1 MFPKGK
7 SALRLVAAA
16 AILITAVP
24 AISAEESDK
33 NIYTLASLQGDYALV
48 GVYGSDVARLNGVF
62 TADGNGSLSGS
73 AQINAPG
80 SGGQRVLVAVSFAGT
95 YTITP
100 DGLGVIAVTI
110 ALPNG
115 ATTPATIDLLLTKLA
130 KIRGTSVAVEATTMQ
145 REPSSIVGGEFI
157 AHTVFRRG
165 D

>member
-1 MFPKGK
+1 MFSKRK
-7 SALRLVAAA
+7 SALRLLTAA

-24 AISAEESDK
+24 AISAEERDR
-33 NIYTLASLQGDYALV
+33 NIYTLATLQGDYALV
-48 GVYGSDVARLNGVF
+48 GVYGSNAARLNGVF
-62 TADGNGSLSGS
+62 RADGNGSLSGA

-80 SGGQRVLVAVSFAGT
+80 SGGARVLVGVSFAGT
-95 YTITP
+95 YTVTQ

-110 ALPNG
+110 TLPNG
-115 ATTPATIDLLLTKLA
+115 TTTPATIDLLLTKLA

-157 AHTVFRRG
+157 AHTLFRRG